1 MTSPKVYMDIGQR
14 KDLLYLYLIFNY
26 AQDLASQKGNHR
38 EHGLVLSPP
47 IQRALDVLY
56 IKVYI
61 E

>member
-1 MTSPKVYMDIGQR
+1 MDTSQR
-14 KDLLYLYLIFNY
+14 KYRLYLFLIFNY
-26 AQDLASQKGNHR
+26 AQDLVGQKNNHR

-56 IKVYI
+56 IKIYI